1 VIFCE
6 NPGTGIHLH
15 PSLVKTRDPQS
26 LAPDQLKVQI
36 FMAMGLGFLIA
47 SIGQFVSGITIAFLH
62 GWQLTLRL
70 G

>member
-1 VIFCE
+1 
-6 NPGTGIHLH
+6 
-15 PSLVKTRDPQS
+15 VKTRDPQS

-70 G
+70 GL